1 MACLMPGHDMFFLMI
16 ATLGMGSMCAI
27 IVCFL
32 GFFCTNASW
41 LWVILFH
48 AYVLSADKLFK

>member
-41 LWVILFH
+41 LCVILFD
-48 AYVLSADKLFK
+48 AYVLKCR